1 MEAVLTVQGLCNSYG
16 RKQAVNNLNLRV
28 QRREIFGLLGANGAG
43 KSTSIECILNT
54 KKYDRGDVRIL
65 GMDPRTERKA
75 IFERVG
81 VQFQEPRC
89 QDKITVEEICEVTRS
104 FYKNPAD
111 YKELLKSFG
120 LSDKCRQMVSEL
132 SGGERQRLFVV
143 LALIPDPELVFL
155 DELTSGLDTKARR
168 DVWKHLEKLKA
179 KGLTIFL
186 TSHYMDEVEELCD
199 RILILKNGE
208 TIFQGTV
215 ADAVSQ
221 SPYDKLEDAY
231 LWFTGEED
239 ENESL

>member
-1 MEAVLTVQGLCNSYG
+1 MEAVLAVQGLCKSYG
-16 RKQAVNNLNLRV
+16 GKQAVNNLNLQV

-65 GMDPRTERKA
+65 GMNPRTERKA

-111 YKELLKSFG
+111 HKELLKSFG
-120 LSDKCRQMVSEL
+120 LSDKCRQMVPEL

-186 TSHYMDEVEELCD
+186 TSHYMDEVEALCD

-208 TIFQGTV
+208 TLFQGTV

-221 SPYDKLEDAY
+221 SPHDKLEDAY

>member
-1 MEAVLTVQGLCNSYG
+1 MEAVLAVQGLCKSYG
-16 RKQAVNNLNLRV
+16 GKQAVNNLNLQV

-65 GMDPRTERKA
+65 GMNPRTERKA

-120 LSDKCRQMVSEL
+120 LSDKCRQMVPEL

-186 TSHYMDEVEELCD
+186 TSHYMDEVEALCD

-208 TIFQGTV
+208 TLFQGTV

-221 SPYDKLEDAY
+221 SPHDKLEDAY